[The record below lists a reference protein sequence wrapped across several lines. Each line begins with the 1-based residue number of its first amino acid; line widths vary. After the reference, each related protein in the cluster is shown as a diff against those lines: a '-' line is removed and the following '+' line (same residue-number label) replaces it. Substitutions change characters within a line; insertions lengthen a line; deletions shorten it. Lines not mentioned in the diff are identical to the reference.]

1 MYLVLLYIIIIFV
14 LFMSCNK
21 LIEGQEIDS
30 GDMSGKDLEDLYGE
44 IYGKESTENDI
55 RSKQIEIELTNK
67 EIKLQVYLTNTVS
80 EFKNILS
87 ENNNIKIPIERMELI
102 YDDLVLRDNYMLFQY
117 GIEEGDKIHLED
129 NVKIISEYGKP
140 DSKLFRRLYGEDQ
153 REYIDPYER
162 YLKEFLKYNRVKK
175 KKSNRMYSK
184 RISNLLENKSK
195 PYLKPYNKYQYL
207 DDNLNNKLKEDDDL
221 VGPNPYIDD
230 PDLYDRI
237 IQENV
242 DGDTSNTGDNDKKIC
257 CDKTSLDIS
266 NPILVKDNLS
276 YDMFP
281 KELMY
286 ENSINDYITDS
297 FKPYNTNYYDEMER
311 GKKIYDTL
319 RGSMRN
325 FNGSG
330 RLTV

>member
-1 MYLVLLYIIIIFV
+1 MYLILIYIIIIFV
-14 LFMSCNK
+14 LFMSCK
-21 LIEGQEIDS
+21 TIEGQEIDPD
-30 GDMSGKDLEDLYGE
+30 DMSGKDLEDLYEE
-44 IYGKESTENDI
+44 IYGERLSEDDI

-67 EIKLQVYLTNTVS
+67 EIKLQEYLTNTVS

-102 YDDLVLRDNYMLFQY
+102 YEDLVLRDNYMLFQY

-162 YLKEFLKYNRVKK
+162 YLKEFLKFNRTKK
-175 KKSNRMYSK
+175 KKSDRIYSQK
-184 RISNLLENKSK
+184 ISNLLKNKSK

-207 DDNLNNKLKEDDDL
+207 DDNLNNKLKQDDGL

-237 IQENV
+237 IQENINN
-242 DGDTSNTGDNDKKIC
+242 DNTDTTEKKEIC

-276 YDMFP
+276 HNILP

-286 ENSINDYITDS
+286 ENSINDYLTDS
-297 FKPYNTNYYDEMER
+297 FKSYGSNYYDEMEM
-311 GKKIYDTL
+311 GEKIYDSL
-319 RGSMRN
+319 NGSMRK
-325 FNGSG
+325 FNKPG
-330 RLTV
+330 RLNP